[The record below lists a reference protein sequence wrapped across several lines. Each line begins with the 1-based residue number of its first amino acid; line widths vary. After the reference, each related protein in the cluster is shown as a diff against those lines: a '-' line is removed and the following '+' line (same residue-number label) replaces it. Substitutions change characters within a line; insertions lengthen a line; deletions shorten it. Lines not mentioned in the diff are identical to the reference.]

1 MSIALRRSEIFA
13 TRRSRTVAYGVTVAG
28 TAVAAAVLTNAQP
41 TGLDT
46 TDMFWSAALVAALA
60 SLGATARRW
69 TWFLPAG
76 VGALLAGTGVALA
89 CAGVAIVIAFVSV
102 VRNTRSRARGA
113 LVCGLGGIA
122 LLDAGP
128 LGFHGLTAIITFV
141 AIVPAMVSGYQHAS
155 RRVRHRVRRIAAI
168 GATAIGLILVG
179 AALGVLSVQKDLAA
193 GIRGID
199 DGIAAAHDVDDE
211 LAAEQLDAASRS
223 LTSAE
228 STLTSWFVSPARSLP
243 VIGPNLDAIG
253 TLAAQAGDVAEVS
266 SLAATSADVDALH
279 FTDGRLDP
287 QVVADMETPLARV
300 VNALESMQAQVD
312 GVQSPWL
319 LSLVTSRV
327 DRLEEQVDGALPDAE
342 VAQGVVAIA
351 PKLLGA
357 DGPQRY
363 LVFFTTP
370 VEARARIGFPGNYAE
385 LVVDHGQLSMP
396 VFGRVA
402 ELEAA
407 GSGRTLTEPADMVSR
422 YGRFDIANTWR
433 NLTMTPDFPS
443 FAVAAS
449 QLYLQS
455 GGQPV
460 DGVISV
466 DPAGL
471 AAVMRLIGE
480 PVQVAGRA
488 EPLTA
493 DTAEEFLLSG
503 QYSEYE
509 DDNDQRLEVLDDVA
523 RTTFERLTAADLPGP
538 RSISRALDPVVDG
551 GHVMFAPID
560 PGAFAVVD
568 TSVGVTGY
576 LPPPPADQDSL
587 LVTTSNAAA
596 NKADLFLQRREH
608 YSVRWDPETGQL
620 QSTLR
625 LTLENQAPA
634 EGYPDYVLGNAVDL
648 PRGTNRSFVSIY
660 SPFALDAARVGGQPA
675 ALQSEVE
682 LGRNVYSTFVDI
694 PPGATVDI
702 EVDLSG
708 AIAGRRYVLDIPVQP
723 FAKPDEATVTVEV
736 VNGIAASR
744 EADVDGNVATWSGTL
759 DRARHVAVSAA
770 RN

>member
-1 MSIALRRSEIFA
+1 MSIALRRPEIFA

-28 TAVAAAVLTNAQP
+28 TAVAAAILTNARP

-60 SLGATARRW
+60 SLGGTARRW

-76 VGALLAGTGVALA
+76 LGALLAGDGVALA
-89 CAGVAIVIAFVSV
+89 CACVAIVIAFVSV

-113 LVCGLGGIA
+113 LVSGLGGIA
-122 LLDAGP
+122 LLRAGP
-128 LGFHGLTAIITFV
+128 LGFHGLTAILTLA
-141 AIVPAMVSGYQHAS
+141 AIVPAMVSGYQHAG
-155 RRVRHRVRRIAAI
+155 RRVRHRARRIAAI
-168 GATAIGLILVG
+168 GGGVIGLMLVG
-179 AALGVLSVQKDLAA
+179 AAIGVLSVQKDLAA
-193 GIRGID
+193 GVRGID
-199 DGIAAAHDVDDE
+199 EGIAAARAVDDE
-211 LAAEQLDAASRS
+211 LAAEQLDTAARS

-243 VIGPNLDAIG
+243 IIGPNLDAVG
-253 TLAAQAGDVAEVS
+253 SLAAQAGDVAEVS

-287 QVVADMETPLARV
+287 QVVADMEAPLTRV
-300 VNALESMQAQVD
+300 RNALDSMQAEVD
-312 GVQSPWL
+312 NVQSPWL
-319 LSLVTSRV
+319 LSLVTSRI
-327 DRLEEQVDGALPDAE
+327 DRLGEQVDGALPDAE
-342 VAQGVVAIA
+342 VAEGVVSIA

-357 DGPQRY
+357 EGPQRY

-370 VEARARIGFPGNYAE
+370 VEARGRIGFPGNYAE
-385 LVVDHGQLSMP
+385 LVVDNGQLTMP

-422 YGRFDIANTWR
+422 YARFDIADTWR

-471 AAVMRLIGE
+471 AAVMRLVGE
-480 PVQVAGRA
+480 PVHVAGRA

-493 DTAEEFLLSG
+493 DNAEDFLLSG

-509 DDNDQRLEVLDDVA
+509 DDNDQRLEVLDEVA

-538 RSISRALDPVVDG
+538 RSLSRSLDPIVDG

-560 PGAFAVVD
+560 PGAFAVVS
-568 TSVGVTGY
+568 TVGVTGW
-576 LPPPPADQDSL
+576 LPPPEANEDSL
-587 LVTTSNAAA
+587 LVTTTNAAG
-596 NKADLFLQRREH
+596 NKADLFLQRREQ

-634 EGYPDYVLGNAVDL
+634 EGFPDYVLGNAIDL

-660 SPFALDAARVGGQPA
+660 SPFALEAARVGGQPA
-675 ALQSEVE
+675 ALQAEVE

-694 PPGATVDI
+694 PPGGVVDI
-702 EVDLSG
+702 EVDLAG
-708 AIAGRRYVLDIPVQP
+708 TIEGRRYALDIPVQP

-736 VNGIAASR
+736 VDGAAASR
-744 EADVDGNVATWSGTL
+744 EADVEGSVATWSGTL
-759 DRARHVAVSAA
+759 DRERHVAVSAP
-770 RN
+770 RD

>member
-1 MSIALRRSEIFA
+1 MSIALRRPEIFA
-13 TRRSRTVAYGVTVAG
+13 TRRSRTVAYGVAVAG

-41 TGLDT
+41 TGLDMS
-46 TDMFWSAALVAALA
+46 DMFWSAALVAALA

-76 VGALLAGTGVALA
+76 AGALLAGNGVAMA

-102 VRNTRSRARGA
+102 LRNTRSRARGA
-113 LVCGLGGIA
+113 LVSGLGGIA
-122 LLDAGP
+122 LLRAGP
-128 LGFHGLTAIITFV
+128 VGFHGLTAIITFA
-141 AIVPAMVSGYQHAS
+141 AIVPAMVSGYEHAS
-155 RRVRHRVRRIAAI
+155 RRVRHRARRIAAI
-168 GATAIGLILVG
+168 GAGVIGLMLAG

-199 DGIAAAHDVDDE
+199 DGIAAARDVDDE
-211 LAAEQLDAASRS
+211 LAAEQLDAAARS

-228 STLTSWFVSPARSLP
+228 GTLTSWFVSPARSLP

-253 TLAAQAGDVAEVS
+253 SLAAQAGDVAEVS
-266 SLAATSADVDALH
+266 SLAASSADVDALH

-287 QVVADMETPLARV
+287 QVVADMEGPLAQVRS
-300 VNALESMQAQVD
+300 ALESMQAEVD
-312 GVQSPWL
+312 DVQSPWL

-342 VAQGVVAIA
+342 LAENIVSIA
-351 PKLLGA
+351 PKLLGTE
-357 DGPQRY
+357 GPQRY

-370 VEARARIGFPGNYAE
+370 VEARGRIGFPGNYAE
-385 LVVDHGQLSMP
+385 LVVDNGQLSMP

-407 GSGRTLTEPADMVSR
+407 GSGRTLTGPADMVSR
-422 YGRFDIANTWR
+422 YARFDIANTWR

-443 FAVAAS
+443 FALAANE
-449 QLYLQS
+449 LYQQS
-455 GGQPV
+455 GGQRI

-480 PVQVAGRA
+480 PVQVAGRD

-509 DDNDQRLEVLDDVA
+509 DDNEQRLEVLDEVA
-523 RTTFERLTAADLPGP
+523 RTTFRRLTTADLPGP
-538 RSISRALDPVVDG
+538 RSLSRSLDPVVDG
-551 GHVMFAPID
+551 GHIMFAPLD
-560 PGAFAVVD
+560 PGAYLVV
-568 TSVGVTGY
+568 SNIGVTGD
-576 LPPPPADQDSL
+576 LPAPDADEDSL
-587 LVTTSNAAA
+587 LVTTTNAAA
-596 NKADLFLQRREH
+596 NKADLFLQRREQ
-608 YSVRWDPETGQL
+608 YSVRWDPDTGQL

-634 EGYPDYVLGNAVDL
+634 EGFPDYVLGNAVGL

-660 SPFALDAARVGGQPA
+660 SPFALEAARIGGQPA
-675 ALQSEVE
+675 ALQAEVE

-694 PPGATVDI
+694 PPGASVDI

-708 AIAGRRYVLDIPVQP
+708 VIGGRRYVLDIPVQP

-736 VNGIAASR
+736 VDGIAASR
-744 EADVDGNVATWSGTL
+744 EADVEGNVATWSGTL
-759 DRARHVAVSAA
+759 DRDRHVAVSAP

>member
-1 MSIALRRSEIFA
+1 MSIALRRPEIFA
-13 TRRSRTVAYGVTVAG
+13 TRQSRTVAYGVTIAG
-28 TAVAAAVLTNAQP
+28 TAVAAAVLTNARP

-76 VGALLAGTGVALA
+76 AGALLAGDGVAMA

-102 VRNTRSRARGA
+102 LRNTRSRARGA
-113 LVCGLGGIA
+113 LVSGLGGIA
-122 LLDAGP
+122 LLRAGP
-128 LGFHGLTAIITFV
+128 LGFHGLTAVITFV

-155 RRVRHRVRRIAAI
+155 RRVRHRARRIAAI
-168 GATAIGLILVG
+168 GGSVIGLMLVG
-179 AALGVLSVQKDLAA
+179 AALGLLSVQKDLAA
-193 GIRGID
+193 GVRGID
-199 DGIAAAHDVDDE
+199 DGIAAARDVDDE
-211 LAAEQLDAASRS
+211 LAAEQLDAAARS

-228 STLTSWFVSPARSLP
+228 TTLTGWFVSPARSLP
-243 VIGPNLDAIG
+243 IIGPNLDAVG

-266 SLAATSADVDALH
+266 SLAASSADVDALH

-287 QVVADMETPLARV
+287 QVVADMEGPLARV
-300 VNALESMQAQVD
+300 LHALQSMQAEVD
-312 GVQSPWL
+312 GVRSPWL
-319 LSLVTSRV
+319 LSLVTSRI

-342 VAQGVVAIA
+342 IAQGVVSIA
-351 PKLLGA
+351 PGLLGA

-370 VEARARIGFPGNYAE
+370 VEARGRIGFPGNYAE
-385 LVVDHGQLSMP
+385 LVVDNGQLSMP
-396 VFGRVA
+396 VFGRVS
-402 ELEAA
+402 ELEDA
-407 GSGRTLTEPADMVSR
+407 GSGRTLSGPADMVSR
-422 YGRFDIANTWR
+422 YARFDIANTWR

-443 FAVAAS
+443 FAVAANE
-449 QLYLQS
+449 LYQQS

-460 DGVISV
+460 NGVISV

-471 AAVMRLIGE
+471 AAVMRLVDE
-480 PVQVAGRA
+480 PVQVPGRD

-493 DTAEEFLLSG
+493 DNAEEFLLSG

-509 DDNDQRLEVLDDVA
+509 DDNEQRLEVLDEVA
-523 RTTFERLTAADLPGP
+523 RTTFRRLTAADLPGP
-538 RSISRALDPVVDG
+538 RSLSRALDPVADG

-560 PGAFAVVD
+560 PGAFAVLS
-568 TSVGVTGY
+568 TFGVTGY
-576 LPPPPADQDSL
+576 LPAPDAGEDSL
-587 LVTTSNAAA
+587 LVTTTNAAG
-596 NKADLFLQRREH
+596 NKADLFLQRREQ

-660 SPFALDAARVGGQPA
+660 SPFALEAARIGGQPA
-675 ALQSEVE
+675 ALQAEVE

-694 PPGATVDI
+694 PAGAAVDI

-708 AIAGRRYVLDIPVQP
+708 TIEGRRYVLDIPVQP

-736 VNGIAASR
+736 VGGTAVSR

-759 DRARHVAVSAA
+759 DRDRHVAVSAP
-770 RN
+770 RD

>member
-1 MSIALRRSEIFA
+1 MSIALRRHEIFA

-76 VGALLAGTGVALA
+76 VGALLAGDGLALA

-113 LVCGLGGIA
+113 LVSGLGGIA
-122 LLDAGP
+122 LLRAGP

-168 GATAIGLILVG
+168 GASAIGLVLVG

-211 LAAEQLDAASRS
+211 LAAEQLDAAARS

-300 VNALESMQAQVD
+300 LNALESMQAQVD

-342 VAQGVVAIA
+342 VAHGVVSIA

-385 LVVDHGQLSMP
+385 LVVDNGQLSMP

-443 FAVAAS
+443 FALAAS

-488 EPLTA
+488 QPLTA

-538 RSISRALDPVVDG
+538 RSLSRALDPVVDG
-551 GHVMFAPID
+551 GHIMFAPNDLDAI
-560 PGAFAVVD
+560 AVAS
-568 TSVGVTGY
+568 TLGVAGY
-576 LPPPPADQDSL
+576 LPLLEADQDSL
-587 LVTTSNAAA
+587 LVTTTNAAG
-596 NKADLFLQRREH
+596 NKADLFLQRRER
-608 YSVRWDPETGQL
+608 YAVRWDPESGQV

-634 EGYPDYVLGNAVDL
+634 EGYPDYVLGNAVGL

-675 ALQSEVE
+675 ALQAEVE

-708 AIAGRRYVLDIPVQP
+708 AIEGRRYVLDIPVQP

-759 DRARHVAVSAA
+759 DRDRHVAVSAA

>member
-1 MSIALRRSEIFA
+1 MSIALRRPEIFA
-13 TRRSRTVAYGVTVAG
+13 TRRSRTVAYGVAVAG

-41 TGLDT
+41 TGLDMS
-46 TDMFWSAALVAALA
+46 DMFWSAALVAALA

-76 VGALLAGTGVALA
+76 AGALLAGDEVAMA

-102 VRNTRSRARGA
+102 LRNTRSRARGA

-122 LLDAGP
+122 LLRAGP
-128 LGFHGLTAIITFV
+128 LGFHGVTAIITFA
-141 AIVPAMVSGYQHAS
+141 AIVPAMVSGYEHAS
-155 RRVRHRVRRIAAI
+155 RRVRRRARRIAAI
-168 GATAIGLILVG
+168 GASVVGLMLVG

-199 DGIAAAHDVDDE
+199 DGIAAARDVDDD

-243 VIGPNLDAIG
+243 IVGPNLDAIG
-253 TLAAQAGDVAEVS
+253 GLAAQAGDVAEVS
-266 SLAATSADVDALH
+266 SLAATSADLDALH

-287 QVVADMETPLARV
+287 QAVADMQGPLARV
-300 VNALESMQAQVD
+300 RNALESMQAEVD
-312 GVQSPWL
+312 DAQSPWL
-319 LSLVTSRV
+319 LSLVTSRI

-342 VAQGVVAIA
+342 VAQGVVSIA

-357 DGPQRY
+357 EGPQRY

-370 VEARARIGFPGNYAE
+370 VEARGRIGFPGNYAE
-385 LVVDHGQLSMP
+385 LVVDNGQLTMP

-443 FAVAAS
+443 FALAAS

-455 GGQPV
+455 GGQQV

-471 AAVMRLIGE
+471 AAVMRLIDE
-480 PVQVAGRA
+480 PVQVAGRD
-488 EPLTA
+488 EPLTW
-493 DTAEEFLLSG
+493 DTAEAFLLSG
-503 QYSEYE
+503 QYAEFE
-509 DDNDQRLEVLDDVA
+509 DDNEQRLEVLDEVA
-523 RTTFERLTAADLPGP
+523 RTTFRRLTTADLPGP
-538 RSISRALDPVVDG
+538 PSLSRSLDPIVDG

-560 PGAFAVVD
+560 TGAFAVLS
-568 TSVGVTGY
+568 TLGVTGY
-576 LPPPPADQDSL
+576 LPPPAADEDSL
-587 LVTTSNAAA
+587 LVTTTNAAG
-596 NKADLFLQRREH
+596 NKADLFLQRRER
-608 YSVRWDPETGQL
+608 YSVRWNPETGQL
-620 QSTLR
+620 QTTLR

-634 EGYPDYVLGNAVDL
+634 EGFPDYVLGNAVGL

-660 SPFALDAARVGGQPA
+660 SPFALEAARIGGQPA
-675 ALQSEVE
+675 ALQAEVE

-708 AIAGRRYVLDIPVQP
+708 AIGGRRYVLDIPVQP

-736 VNGIAASR
+736 VDGIAASR
-744 EADVDGNVATWSGTL
+744 DADVEGNVATWSGTL
-759 DRARHVAVSAA
+759 DRDRHVVVSAP